1 MTGPQDPLDS
11 TYRVRVPTCFP
22 KATREPSGLPLQG
35 LGKSGESNW
44 DLVLYTGFLGQT
56 YQLQRKDIPS
66 NTGDASGPCDLCC
79 FDPTPELTA
88 VPLSRWECLEVQ
100 VYGTLE
106 PTAAPTQDTE
116 PVCSPEAKCWPLI
129 LSHFPDI

>member
-66 NTGDASGPCDLCC
+66 NTGDASGPCDLGCLLGLGNRLA
-79 FDPTPELTA
+79 LT
-88 VPLSRWECLEVQ
+88 VGESGGSKVLQNSLGDSQIV
-100 VYGTLE
+100 L
-106 PTAAPTQDTE
+106 
-116 PVCSPEAKCWPLI
+116 
-129 LSHFPDI
+129 F